1 MQKNPAAASTTLN
14 DTERAELARLRE
26 AEAKRTTISFKVSPK
41 GGLSVYGLGT
51 LPRDVV
57 QVAVDAPHRRSSGHL
72 VLHRGERCRVEREV
86 ESRVVP
92 KPHTLYCRETAQCAA
107 TKSYSLLTNSFAV

>member
-41 GGLSVYGLGT
+41 GGLSVYGLGRF
-51 LPRDVV
+51 PV
-57 QVAVDAPHRRSSGHL
+57 
-72 VLHRGERCRVEREV
+72 
-86 ESRVVP
+86 
-92 KPHTLYCRETAQCAA
+92 TLYKSQWTRLIAA
-107 TKSYSLLTNSFAV
+107 VPAISSFIAANDAALSEKSKAA